1 MSKRVARV
9 HFVDESCRAFAIDE
23 HLSVEQLRAIVVE
36 RIALVE
42 DSCFALFEK
51 RDDWERCL
59 DSDEKPAELMDE
71 WQKLEKKKDGVD
83 PKLLFKKKDLL
94 A

>member
-1 MSKRVARV
+1 
-9 HFVDESCRAFAIDE
+9 
-23 HLSVEQLRAIVVE
+23 
-36 RIALVE
+36 LVE